1 MDTSCANFK
10 FMQAERLNIFTVT
23 SNTYLSTDMSGS
35 TIIADI
41 RNNDIELFL
50 PKPESGLNFKIIIKA
65 SSDNNGQ
72 KNRLIIRGTSD
83 DVTSNSIINFLG
95 MSTEELNNES
105 VPSKTNSEFKTLNI
119 LSGTQIHSLYFGS
132 PFLHQPAADQLTT
145 INFSDTGAANNLYN
159 TTGDFVELIC
169 DGTEWYAN
177 GMSKNRSIYKM
188 INTNAGVQFS
198 FTY

>member
-41 RNNDIELFL
+41 RNNDVELFL
-50 PKPESGLNFKIIIKA
+50 PKPESGLNYKIIIKA
-65 SSDNNGQ
+65 SSSTDGQ
-72 KNRLIIRGTSD
+72 KKRLIIKGTSD
-83 DVTSNSIINFLG
+83 DVTSSSIINFLG
-95 MSTEELNNES
+95 MSTEELNSDN
-105 VPSKTNSEFKTLNI
+105 VPSVTNSEFKTLNV

-132 PFLHQPAADQLTT
+132 PYLNNSSAQQLTT
-145 INFSDTGAANNLYN
+145 VNYSDSGTANNLFN

-169 DGTEWYAN
+169 DGKEWYAN

-188 INTNAGVQFS
+188 VNTNTGVQFS